1 MLPYW
6 LASRPIKGRA
16 SALSVLQSESYLLTD
31 QLCNNHVQHSRT
43 LLTLTG
49 GHLDL
54 WPYEQQPRVFF
65 LWFYCWYWKCL
76 KWKSWDH
83 GVVKKCINMLGKMIN
98 VSEVYPR
105 RPEVI
110 VFCRP
115 RSVTDC
121 PYSRLI
127 SKFSFFAK
135 SANYF
140 NHRLLFFLRV
150 LFIFC
155 HFEVT
160 RSCLN
165 SCSFSSNYDI
175 SSLGIPQSSK
185 KSNCMYLGEN
195 SSIDVFQ
202 LKMVSPKEFSGW
214 I

>member
-54 WPYEQQPRVFF
+54 WPAKSILLVV
-65 LWFYCWYWKCL
+65 LLLIL
-76 KWKSWDH
+76 KMFKL
-83 GVVKKCINMLGKMIN
+83 KKLRSRGGQKMHKLVGKN
-98 VSEVYPR
+98 DSCVWSVSEKAR
-105 RPEVI
+105 GL

-115 RSVTDC
+115 RSLTDC
-121 PYSRLI
+121 SYSRLN

-140 NHRLLFFLRV
+140 NHKLFFLFVYFLYFVILKWRDRV
-150 LFIFC
+150 LTHVPFRQTMIYHHWGFLSQARR
-155 HFEVT
+155 VT
-160 RSCLN
+160 AC
-165 SCSFSSNYDI
+165 I
-175 SSLGIPQSSK
+175 
-185 KSNCMYLGEN
+185 
-195 SSIDVFQ
+195 
-202 LKMVSPKEFSGW
+202 
-214 I
+214 